1 MDGKNCFI
9 KKGLKVSNSIS
20 DKLFFNEYSLRLQ
33 DVLAKSDWSPVFKLA
48 EDLQLCLKEN
58 RRLFICGNGGS
69 AGNAI
74 HLANDFLYGIAKRS
88 GGGLKVLSLSDN
100 PAVITC
106 LANDLGYDQIFSEQ
120 LAVQGEKN
128 DLLVVLSGSGNSPN
142 IIRVMNQA
150 KKMNIK
156 SYAILGFDGGQCKD
170 LADVAIHFSVNDMQ
184 IAEDMQIVVGHMIMQ
199 WLYMNRPKIDLK

>member
-9 KKGLKVSNSIS
+9 KQGLKMANTIS

-33 DVLAKSDWSPVFKLA
+33 DVLAKSDWSPVVQLA

-120 LAVQGEKN
+120 LAVQGEKD
-128 DLLVVLSGSGNSPN
+128 DLLIVLSGSGNSPN
-142 IIRVMNQA
+142 IIRAINQA

-156 SYAILGFDGGQCKD
+156 SYAILGFDGGQCKN